1 MSRLCP
7 PAALLLLS
15 ACYPEERVAETAT
28 AAVSGDLSA
37 ADARIAAL
45 EAEVA
50 TLRALLGGVEAGAPV
65 HDRLVALEEGQATHA
80 TLIGNQGAALAD
92 QADALAAQGE
102 AVAAHTTRLDAA
114 EAALTAN
121 TAALAGHGVRLA
133 LVEESAEQTATAA
146 AALEASVDAMA
157 EAVDELEGLA
167 TTFQTVGFSDEVT
180 VRAGVW
186 DRTSVKALFCSME
199 AQEIGIYGAPD
210 RTHCVLEHDA
220 ETSTWTLATFAER
233 GPLFRTCRMVCLG
246 VLE

>member
-1 MSRLCP
+1 MSRP
-7 PAALLLLS
+7 ALLIVPLALA

-65 HDRLVALEEGQATHA
+65 HDRLVALEEGQAAHA
-80 TLIGNQGAALAD
+80 TLIGNQAAALAD
-92 QADALAAQGE
+92 QAVALAAH
-102 AVAAHTTRLDAA
+102 ATRLDAA

-121 TAALAGHGVRLA
+121 TSALAGHGVRLA

-146 AALEASVDAMA
+146 ASLEASVDAMA

-199 AQEIGIYGAPD
+199 AQEIGIYGMPG
-210 RTHCVLEHDA
+210 RTHCVLEHEA